1 MLELIKRFLG
11 QPSRNGG
18 SGSDA
23 KQRLKFL
30 LVHDEVDLTPA
41 QLDQMKTEIMEVIAK
56 YVDVDAEGV
65 EFRLDKGEGH
75 IALVSN
81 VPVKRANARI

>member
-1 MLELIKRFLG
+1 MIDMLRRLMG
-11 QPSRNGG
+11 HQAPS

-23 KQRLKFL
+23 KARLKFL

-41 QLDQMKTEIMEVIAK
+41 QVEKLKAEIMKVIAK
-56 YVDVDAEGV
+56 YVDVDENAV
-65 EFRLDKGEGH
+65 DFRLDKAGGQ

-81 VPVKRANARI
+81 VPVRRVSARA